1 MTKLGAL
8 FGDRAIGYFEF
19 PVRFSEVGNADFFA
33 SLIAFEDDSLT
44 RQVPDDYLA
53 NNAFSKRFEILPL
66 EASLDEDS
74 ISPELDNCPLTDN
87 EDQFDT
93 DRDGI
98 GDACDDDLDND
109 YVPNALESEDAG
121 SPEDADFDGV
131 QNKSDNCPTLA
142 NINQVDLDGD
152 GIGDLCD
159 LDDDNDG
166 VLDENDRF
174 PRDPF
179 EQYDT
184 DGDGAGNAADDD
196 DDNDGV
202 LDSNDAFPLDAG
214 EFLDTDLDGIGNNAD
229 SDDDG
234 DGILDAQD
242 GFPLLA
248 IGDRPDFD
256 ADGIPDDCDDSC
268 TTAGFSE
275 DLDDDN
281 DGVPDQEDAFQLDS
295 TESVDLDDDGIG
307 DNRDD
312 DDDGDG
318 VPDAE
323 DGFPRISLAGRL
335 DTDEDGFPDEC
346 DEACVATGMLAD
358 VDDDNDGVTDD
369 VDAFPLDA
377 TESSDRDGDG
387 VGDNAD
393 AFPDDASEV
402 VDDDADGVGS
412 AGDNCP
418 SVSNSD
424 QLDYDGDGLGD
435 ACDDDDDND
444 GFTDEEELAA
454 GTNPRNPS
462 NCIQNCFTF
471 DIDDSGEVQALSDG
485 LLVIRYLFGFADE
498 SLISGAVS
506 PSSERADS
514 TEISS
519 YLDDALLELDID
531 GNGEAQAL
539 SDGLLL
545 IRYLFGFTE
554 DALTV
559 GAVGDGA
566 TRVTADE
573 ISAYIEERS
582 ATD

>member
-1 MTKLGAL
+1 ML
-8 FGDRAIGYFEF
+8 
-19 PVRFSEVGNADFFA
+19 
-33 SLIAFEDDSLT
+33 
-44 RQVPDDYLA
+44 
-53 NNAFSKRFEILPL
+53 
-66 EASLDEDS
+66 
-74 ISPELDNCPLTDN
+74 
-87 EDQFDT
+87 
-93 DRDGI
+93 
-98 GDACDDDLDND
+98 
-109 YVPNALESEDAG
+109 
-121 SPEDADFDGV
+121 
-131 QNKSDNCPTLA
+131 
-142 NINQVDLDGD
+142 
-152 GIGDLCD
+152 
-159 LDDDNDG
+159 
-166 VLDENDRF
+166 
-174 PRDPF
+174 
-179 EQYDT
+179 
-184 DGDGAGNAADDD
+184 
-196 DDNDGV
+196 
-202 LDSNDAFPLDAG
+202 
-214 EFLDTDLDGIGNNAD
+214 
-229 SDDDG
+229 
-234 DGILDAQD
+234 
-242 GFPLLA
+242 
-248 IGDRPDFD
+248 
-256 ADGIPDDCDDSC
+256 
-268 TTAGFSE
+268 
-275 DLDDDN
+275 
-281 DGVPDQEDAFQLDS
+281 
-295 TESVDLDDDGIG
+295 
-307 DNRDD
+307 
-312 DDDGDG
+312 
-318 VPDAE
+318 DAE
-323 DGFPRISLAGRL
+323 DGFPQISLAGRL

-519 YLDDALLELDID
+519 YLDDALLELDVD